1 MLSAVTGATRPAT
14 RVQRYTPVGAAR
26 DLIASREPEVLA
38 VGPAGTGKTLAAC
51 WKLHLAALRH
61 PGARILMARQTLE
74 SLKPAALNTFIA
86 GVMPSLHGVTYFGG
100 NKVYPAE
107 FRYPNGSVIHVSGL
121 DKAEKVKSSEYDLI
135 YVNEATETDEATWEM
150 LKSRLRNGAMPYQQ
164 LVADCNPS
172 GPKHWLKR
180 RCDEGRTRMIEST
193 HRDNPAYWDRRANDW
208 TAKGRQYVQENLA
221 SLSGVQRKRL
231 YQGIWAAAEG
241 LVYPDF
247 DSSPGGHVRPM
258 DTEHW
263 RVFLAADIGSR
274 NPTAILRLHL
284 RPHDE
289 WIHVG
294 REFYRT
300 DMTSTDILGALQS
313 EADATKPEAIY
324 IDPSAKQYIDDL
336 RRLRYPAVP
345 ANNEI
350 ITGIQK
356 VRGVI
361 AGGFSI
367 DPSCTNTIEEFGMYA
382 YAPNPKIETD
392 KPVKEYDH
400 AMDALRYGVMGA
412 LVPPRR
418 GAKVWSF

>member
-1 MLSAVTGATRPAT
+1 
-14 RVQRYTPVGAAR
+14 
-26 DLIASREPEVLA
+26 
-38 VGPAGTGKTLAAC
+38 
-51 WKLHLAALRH
+51 
-61 PGARILMARQTLE
+61 QTLE

-180 RCDEGRTRMIEST
+180 RCESGRTRMIVST

-231 YQGIWAAAEG
+231 YQGIWAAVEG
-241 LVYPDF
+241 LVYAEFEPEMI
-247 DSSPGGHVRPM
+247 RPQ
-258 DTEHW
+258 DVEGW
-263 RVFLAADIGSR
+263 RNALGVDVGSR
-274 NPTAILRLHL
+274 NPTAIL
-284 RPHDE
+284 D
-289 WIHVG
+289 IHAAGDG
-294 REFYRT
+294 RTHVSHEIYRT
-300 DMTSTDILGALQS
+300 GMSNSDILLAVRQR
-313 EADATKPEAIY
+313 ADILKPEAIF
-324 IDPSAKQYIDDL
+324 IDPSAKGLITDL
-336 RRLRYPAVP
+336 VRLRYPAKP
-345 ANNEI
+345 ANNEVLY
-350 ITGIQK
+350 GIQ
-356 VRGVI
+356 VCHSALQ
-361 AGGFSI
+361 AGFTV
-367 DPSCTNTIEEFGMYA
+367 DPSCVNFIDEMGMYA
-382 YAPNPKIETD
+382 YAENPRIETD
-392 KPVKEYDH
+392 KPVKDWDH
-400 AMDALRYGVMGA
+400 TMDAWRYGTVG
-412 LVPPRR
+412 LLEPPRR